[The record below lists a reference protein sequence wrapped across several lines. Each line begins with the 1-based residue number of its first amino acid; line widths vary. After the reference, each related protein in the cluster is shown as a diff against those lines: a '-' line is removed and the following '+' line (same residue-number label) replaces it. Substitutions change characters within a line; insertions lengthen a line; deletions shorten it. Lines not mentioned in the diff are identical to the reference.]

1 MAAEVGQIFV
11 DSKTVSAN
19 GTAEVI
25 TTRDIACTSVFLL
38 PKSGNTNNVYLVDFT
53 TETKK
58 LIIPTSGLT
67 LPISNPALIKIDVDT
82 NDEGLDWVAV

>member
-1 MAAEVGQIFV
+1 MANETGQVFV

-19 GTAEVI
+19 GTPEAI
-25 TTRDIACTSVFLL
+25 TTREITCGSVFLL

-53 TETKK
+53 TETKL

-82 NDEGLDWVAV
+82 NAEGLDWVAV

>member
-1 MAAEVGQIFV
+1 MANETGQIFV
-11 DSKTVSAN
+11 DSATVSAAA
-19 GTAEVI
+19 TPEAI
-25 TTRDIACTSVFLL
+25 TTREITCTSVFLL